1 MKRLFICA
9 TALFLAGRSPVHAW
23 SRSFLADDKLVEAS
37 ELIVVAK
44 LKESSIRLVRHLSE
58 NGGRGSGWHT
68 EVVIEVEE
76 VIKGKTAKGE
86 LPVTIH
92 YGLDL
97 AMGGKTSPES
107 GFQLGEVYRTGGLEV
122 TLWDSGGVVY
132 PVCRDIRQKH
142 VWFLR
147 HKFLNASEGTGAK
160 ALGISEPQEVEPAA
174 IGPYIQALLQKNSEP
189 ALRKLAQE
197 NTAAGA
203 RAGDFLG
210 LRELEGIDAEK
221 DAAKRF
227 ALLVPW
233 LFDERHSRSQ
243 WAAQMMLRE
252 KREGDLQR
260 LIKLYDSPEAARLRC
275 DVLSMLQHDAPAEAE
290 AFFVRVLKEE
300 TAYWS
305 RLRTQ
310 GDDPLEPP
318 PGAEGSRDKRW
329 ESQRLIDAS
338 IDTLGQ
344 MGTTPAALEAI
355 HAWIDL
361 AKQAG
366 FEKRSLE
373 KWVRAAVSVANRQK
387 PQ

>member
-9 TALFLAGRSPVHAW
+9 TALFLAGIKTVHA
-23 SRSFLADDKLVEAS
+23 SPRAVLADDELVEAS
-37 ELIVVAK
+37 ELIVVAR
-44 LKESSIRLVRHLSE
+44 LKEGSLRLVRHLSE
-58 NGGRGSGWHT
+58 NGGRALSQHT

-76 VIKGKTAKGE
+76 VLKGRAAKGK
-86 LPVTIH
+86 LQVTIH
-92 YGLDL
+92 DGLDI
-97 AMGGKTSPES
+97 AVGGKTLPGA
-107 GFQLGEVYRTGGLEV
+107 GFRLGELHHTGGLEV
-122 TLWDSGGVVY
+122 SLWDSVVGY

-147 HKFLNASEGTGAK
+147 HKFLNASERTGAK

-174 IGPYIQALLQKNSEP
+174 IGPYIQALLQTPSEP

-227 ALLVPW
+227 AALLPW
-233 LFDERHSRSQ
+233 CLDKRHPKSQ
-243 WAAQMMLRE
+243 SQARALLGQQ
-252 KREGDLQR
+252 REGDLQR